1 MFRQLL
7 RAKLHRV
14 TVTDANLTYEGS
26 LTVDEDLIRAAGLQ
40 CYELVMVSNLNNGER
55 FETYI
60 IPGPAGSGIV
70 TLNGP
75 AARKGIVG
83 DLLVIFCYGF
93 YAERE
98 VQEHRPTIVL
108 VDQDN
113 RVVSKHQPS
122 QWDLETH
129 ENNVRT
135 ATSGICR

>member
-14 TVTDANLTYEGS
+14 TVTDANLAYEGS
-26 LTVDEDLIRAAGLQ
+26 LTIDEDLIREAGLQ

-55 FETYI
+55 FETYV
-60 IPGPAGSGIV
+60 IPGPPGSGTI

-93 YAERE
+93 YDEEEA
-98 VQEHRPTIVL
+98 QGHCPTIIL
-108 VDQDN
+108 VDHTN
-113 RVVSKHQPS
+113 RMVSKQQPL
-122 QWDLETH
+122 QWDMDVH
-129 ENNVRT
+129 EGNLRISAGGT
-135 ATSGICR
+135 RR

>member
-14 TVTDANLTYEGS
+14 TVTDANLAYEGS
-26 LTVDEDLIRAAGLQ
+26 LTVDEELIREAGLQ

-60 IPGPAGSGIV
+60 IPGPAGSGMI

-83 DLLVIFCYGF
+83 DLLVVFCYAC
-93 YAERE
+93 YDEAEA
-98 VQEHRPTIVL
+98 QEHCPTIVL
-108 VDQDN
+108 VDRNN
-113 RVVSKHQPS
+113 RIVSKHQPS
-122 QWDLETH
+122 QWDLDTH
-129 ENNVRT
+129 DGNLRVSAGGTR
-135 ATSGICR
+135 R

>member
-14 TVTDANLTYEGS
+14 TVTDANLAYEGS
-26 LTVDEDLIRAAGLQ
+26 LTIDEDLIREAGLQ

-55 FETYI
+55 FETYV
-60 IPGPAGSGIV
+60 IPGPAGSGII

-83 DLLVIFCYGF
+83 DQLVVFCYAL
-93 YAERE
+93 YDELEA
-98 VQEHRPTIVL
+98 QEHCPTIVL
-108 VDQDN
+108 VNEKN
-113 RVVSKHQPS
+113 RMVSKHNPS

-129 ENNVRT
+129 EGNVRISAGGT
-135 ATSGICR
+135 RG

>member
-7 RAKLHRV
+7 SAKLHRV
-14 TVTDANLTYEGS
+14 TVTDANLAYEGS
-26 LTVDEDLIRAAGLQ
+26 LTVDEDLIREAGLQ

-60 IPGPAGSGIV
+60 IPGPAGSGTI

-83 DLLVIFCYGF
+83 DLLVIFCYGL
-93 YAERE
+93 YNEEE
-98 VQEHRPTIVL
+98 VKQHSPTIVL
-108 VDQDN
+108 VDEKN

-122 QWDLETH
+122 QWDFDMYQANLKIS
-129 ENNVRT
+129 
-135 ATSGICR
+135 ASGNSK